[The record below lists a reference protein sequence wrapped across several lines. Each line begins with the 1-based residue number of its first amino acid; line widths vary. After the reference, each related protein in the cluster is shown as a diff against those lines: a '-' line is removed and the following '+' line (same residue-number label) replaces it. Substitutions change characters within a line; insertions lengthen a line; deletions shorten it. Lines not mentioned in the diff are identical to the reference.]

1 MFLKIKYTE
10 IENKIIVKMVVKWLK
25 ARKVG
30 KGLWL
35 DKLKKKKTF
44 KRVREGLG
52 KTIEQN
58 KRENNVE

>member
-1 MFLKIKYTE
+1 
-10 IENKIIVKMVVKWLK
+10 MVVKWLK

-35 DKLKKKKTF
+35 DKLKKKTF